1 MIHGIAPDARCPYG
15 MSFKLQRPVYGCR
28 SNTQKSRLQ
37 FSHFLPMNR
46 YFHVISTLILV
57 VNNSR
62 ALGLFNLNSM
72 QRYGVFHGW
81 SKKKR
86 GHSWSTTNDHK

>member
-28 SNTQKSRLQ
+28 SNTRKSRLQ

-46 YFHVISTLILV
+46 YFHVISALILV

-62 ALGLFNLNSM
+62 ALGLFELNSM
-72 QRYGVFHGW
+72 QRYGQ
-81 SKKKR
+81 KKKR
-86 GHSWSTTNDHK
+86 PNDMERFGSVLVMFW

>member
-28 SNTQKSRLQ
+28 SNTRKSRLQ

-46 YFHVISTLILV
+46 YFHVISALILI

-62 ALGLFNLNSM
+62 ALGLFLSEFDAKV
-72 QRYGVFHGW
+72 GV
-81 SKKKR
+81 
-86 GHSWSTTNDHK
+86 

>member
-28 SNTQKSRLQ
+28 SNTRKSRLQ

-46 YFHVISTLILV
+46 YFHVISALILV

-62 ALGLFNLNSM
+62 ALGLFELNSM
-72 QRYGVFHGW
+72 QRYGQ
-81 SKKKR
+81 KKR
-86 GHSWSTTNDHK
+86 PNDMERFGSVLVMFW